1 MRALTLLL
9 EITLSAAALAAFIYV
24 GVRMVRG
31 AKRRS
36 PTVIALGAVLLLFGF
51 GNVRDP
57 QNQLTEQAQPPKKRE
72 GESGDPPV
80 E

>member
-1 MRALTLLL
+1 MNVINALELTAV
-9 EITLSAAALAAFIYV
+9 SAVALVVLIFV

-31 AKRRS
+31 AKKRS
-36 PTVIALGAVLLLFGF
+36 PTMVALGAVLLLFGF

-57 QNQLTEQAQPPKKRE
+57 QQQLTEQAQPPKKRE